1 MLERGEERAE
11 DGTINFRW
19 KAAKV
24 GGSRD
29 IHAPFK
35 AQQDFGGLSLIAVVL
50 LLLLL
55 LLLSH
60 KSFSLI
66 HRHGPRRSEEQETI
80 PAAGTSCSWRPDI
93 SLGAWL

>member
-1 MLERGEERAE
+1 
-11 DGTINFRW
+11 
-19 KAAKV
+19 V

-29 IHAPFK
+29 IN
-35 AQQDFGGLSLIAVVL
+35 SLFQGKISVCVVL
-50 LLLLL
+50 LPLLL